1 MSQANCSKKKNASCD
16 LIIFGFKLKAALWLA
31 HSRANSNHT
40 HKENLKIW
48 WGFEIRVIHAEVI
61 LITLLTF
68 EKDFHLCTHTALRNN
83 LWIFTVKPNVI
94 LCVKCGL
101 SSSKYCPEF
110 CIKGV
115 VTMSSCPSLN
125 FESSCLCSLVVLS
138 VESSPT
144 AGWTNIDIFTQI
156 WSLE

>member
-61 LITLLTF
+61 LIILL
-68 EKDFHLCTHTALRNN
+68 R
-83 LWIFTVKPNVI
+83 
-94 LCVKCGL
+94 G
-101 SSSKYCPEF
+101 
-110 CIKGV
+110 
-115 VTMSSCPSLN
+115 
-125 FESSCLCSLVVLS
+125 
-138 VESSPT
+138 
-144 AGWTNIDIFTQI
+144 
-156 WSLE
+156 